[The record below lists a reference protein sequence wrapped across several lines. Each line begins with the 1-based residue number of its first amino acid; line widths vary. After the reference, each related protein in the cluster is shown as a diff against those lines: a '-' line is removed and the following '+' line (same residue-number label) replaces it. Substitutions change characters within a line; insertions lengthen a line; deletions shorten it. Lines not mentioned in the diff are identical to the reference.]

1 MAGVLA
7 DNASRHRLSCL
18 ERRLQPIV
26 YIFYSTFAQWHEYR
40 LAFTNQVIL
49 KEDGE
54 AAKNLL
60 LFIRSSSNF
69 ANLNASGI
77 RSPNFSR
84 AELGDWW
91 DSSLRTQLVYALYKF
106 EFTLQSRDLFID
118 FRILRSLQ
126 EAYQDTASTKP
137 TKLVSHDE
145 YMKHR
150 SFDSYR
156 AEGVEECD
164 IEACWINAVYQVQ
177 NGSGRCQ
184 YF

>member
-1 MAGVLA
+1 VAGVLA

-84 AELGDWW
+84 AELGD
-91 DSSLRTQLVYALYKF
+91 
-106 EFTLQSRDLFID
+106 
-118 FRILRSLQ
+118 
-126 EAYQDTASTKP
+126 
-137 TKLVSHDE
+137 
-145 YMKHR
+145 
-150 SFDSYR
+150 
-156 AEGVEECD
+156 
-164 IEACWINAVYQVQ
+164 
-177 NGSGRCQ
+177 
-184 YF
+184 